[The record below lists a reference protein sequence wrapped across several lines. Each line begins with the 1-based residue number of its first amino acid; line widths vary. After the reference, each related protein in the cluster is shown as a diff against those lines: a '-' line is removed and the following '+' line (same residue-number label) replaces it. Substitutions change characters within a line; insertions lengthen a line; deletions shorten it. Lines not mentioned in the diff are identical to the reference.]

1 MKQKS
6 FAVPCILLLAIT
18 LIIASCS
25 KTGPAG
31 AAGPAGAQGPQ
42 GPAGGNGST
51 GPAGPAGTA
60 NVIYSNWLNVK
71 FQGADSTGWF
81 AQITATQLVDSIINK
96 GDIKVYLNAGS
107 DSANNQLV
115 FPLPITD
122 ILVTGAIINPY
133 YESQLIHLVSSADV
147 SSDSLRGYH
156 YFQYRYVLIPGGI
169 NTGGRINGG
178 ANAPINWNDYNQVK
192 KYLGL
197 KD

>member
-1 MKQKS
+1 MKLKLVAAPS
-6 FAVPCILLLAIT
+6 VLLLAIT
-18 LIIASCS
+18 LIIFASCS

-31 AAGPAGAQGPQ
+31 ATGPAGPQ
-42 GPAGGNGST
+42 GPAGGNGPTGST
-51 GPAGPAGTA
+51 GATGTA

-71 FQGADSTGWF
+71 FTGTDTTGWF

-96 GDIKVYLNAGS
+96 GDVKVYLNVGS
-107 DSANNQLV
+107 DSADNQLI

-122 ILVTGAIINPY
+122 ILITGAIINPFY
-133 YESQLIHLVSSADV
+133 QAQAINIVSTADV

-169 NTGGRINGG
+169 NTGGRIAGG
-178 ANAPINWNDYNQVK
+178 RNTTINWNDYKQVK
-192 KYLGL
+192 QYLGL